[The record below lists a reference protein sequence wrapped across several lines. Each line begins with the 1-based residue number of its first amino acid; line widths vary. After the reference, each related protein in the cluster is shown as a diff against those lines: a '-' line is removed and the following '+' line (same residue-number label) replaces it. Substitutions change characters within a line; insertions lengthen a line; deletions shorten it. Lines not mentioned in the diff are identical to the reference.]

1 MTDRVSLN
9 PPGRYARVS
18 PSPGRGMK
26 VAYAPCP
33 LFDAQDVELGGNCLA
48 IPMSSLQPPQ
58 SKSSKTPA
66 TTVAGK
72 TSGPNGNKK
81 GLLHVF
87 VFLRMYIYT
96 YVFLCW

>member
-1 MTDRVSLN
+1 MSDRVSIN

-58 SKSSKTPA
+58 SKSSKKA
-66 TTVAGK
+66 TAAIGK
-72 TSGPNGNKK
+72 APGSNGNRK
-81 GLLHVF
+81 GL
-87 VFLRMYIYT
+87 
-96 YVFLCW
+96 CKK